1 MSEEMLIKIRRVLLY
16 IAFLMIAFVIAYI
29 VAYPLGYSPLGYEVK
44 EKKEGMV
51 VLQSYNTWG
60 MEDEIVTYQP
70 PEWDEWKLEWLVDL
84 IGEQEFHYLFFFTSI
99 IVAFFWVGVDV
110 LKGKPLKSVLILSSL
125 YVFMSALSLVQ
136 HLNDI
141 KDILQNSL

>member
-16 IAFLMIAFVIAYI
+16 IAFLMIAFVIAYF

-51 VLQSYNTWG
+51 VLQSYNAWG

-110 LKGKPLKSVLILSSL
+110 LKGKSLKSVLILSSL

-141 KDILQNSL
+141 NDILQNSL